1 MLLQQ
6 EVLVQ
11 GLSRAGV
18 CLPEP
23 FLLGWGGGAGG
34 GRWLF
39 GRPLHPSAPS
49 LGSLQGASNAST
61 EIRRRPSSFGVCVLV
76 QSAVILMDMHLSI
89 KAVQQSKMFLLQDR
103 GRHKI
108 NVQT

>member
-1 MLLQQ
+1 MPLQQ

-23 FLLGWGGGAGG
+23 VLLGWGWWGG
-34 GRWLF
+34 GDC
-39 GRPLHPSAPS
+39 GRIWRISPGPVA
-49 LGSLQGASNAST
+49 A
-61 EIRRRPSSFGVCVLV
+61 
-76 QSAVILMDMHLSI
+76 ILMDMHLSI

-103 GRHKI
+103 RRHKI